1 VSSTHGS
8 GGVTPLA
15 LTWLALVFLA
25 LLPILPLLGSDGW
38 PNNHEALSMFQRVE
52 GFRRAYAAGDL
63 LPVWTPFCHHGHGSP
78 WPLLYHRLFT
88 TVAALFAWV
97 LGSTYRGVLLA
108 LVLFLFVGASGTA
121 AAARRLGLQA
131 PSSWLAALLLGLSPY
146 TYVDWLIR
154 GASAEFSAMML
165 FPWLV
170 WACLRLLDEGRGG
183 WGVGLV
189 MTLLFYAHTVM
200 FLYALLAVAVGLGL
214 LLARQGLR
222 PTLRATA
229 QAGLPVLALCG
240 PYAFLLVRVG
250 RYFQSDVLGIWTP
263 DREYVAPSRYLWDSE
278 FRWGQQW
285 QGLTPELGFAVV
297 GGLALLALVA
307 LATRERPLAPRAG
320 LLFLALAWLTYA
332 VLQLPLSAPFYRA
345 VPFASLLQFPWRLVA
360 FLTPLAVLML
370 CVLSDTFLQRGG
382 WRRALA
388 LGVVGLAVGAG
399 LRLGWLATHPR
410 YEFWSRAR
418 IEEDLARL
426 DHPWSTLE
434 FLPKAMGRR
443 QPPPPTPFLASSGGC
458 GRVTAQPAE
467 ALSAPIHFQRITLS
481 VSAVEPCV
489 VYFNQ
494 FDTPLVA
501 VEASGPVNPVPVPDG
516 TITLLLPPGEHQLV
530 LRRRGFLELLMRELQ
545 LLRSA

>member
-1 VSSTHGS
+1 V
-8 GGVTPLA
+8 
-15 LTWLALVFLA
+15 TWLALAFIA

-52 GFRRAYAAGDL
+52 AFRRAYAAGDL
-63 LPVWTPFCHHGHGSP
+63 LPVWTPFCHNGHGSP

-88 TVAALFAWV
+88 TIAASLAWV

-108 LVLFLFVGASGTA
+108 LVLFLFVGVSGMA
-121 AAARRLGLQA
+121 AAARRLGLHG
-131 PSSWLAALLLGLSPY
+131 PLPWLAALLLGLSPY

-154 GASAEFSAMML
+154 GASAEFSAMMV

-170 WACLRLLDEGRGG
+170 WACLRLLAEGRGG
-183 WGVGLV
+183 WGVGLA
-189 MTLLFYAHTVM
+189 MALLFYAHTVM
-200 FLYALLAVAVGLGL
+200 FLYALLTVAVAVGL

-222 PTLRATA
+222 PALRATA
-229 QAGLPVLALCG
+229 QAGLVVLALCG
-240 PYAFLLVRVG
+240 PYAFVLVRVG

-263 DREYVAPSRYLWDSE
+263 DREYVALPRYLWDTD
-278 FRWGQQW
+278 FQWGQQW
-285 QGLTPELGFAVV
+285 QGLTPELGFAVA
-297 GGLALLALVA
+297 GGLILLALVA
-307 LATRERPLAPRAG
+307 LATRERPQGRGGGVAL
-320 LLFLALAWLTYA
+320 LALAFLVYA
-332 VLQLPLSAPFYRA
+332 VLQTPISAPFYRA

-370 CVLSDTFLQRGG
+370 CALADTSLQRGG

-388 LGVVGLAVGAG
+388 LGVLGLAIGAG

-434 FLPKAMGRR
+434 FLPRAMGRR
-443 QPPPPTPFLASSGGC
+443 PPPPPSPFLASSGGC
-458 GRVTAQPAE
+458 LQVTAAPAE
-467 ALSAPIHFQRITLS
+467 ALRAPIHLRRISL
-481 VSAVEPCV
+481 AVTAAEPCV

-494 FDTPLVA
+494 FDTPLTA
-501 VEASGPVNPVPVPDG
+501 VETSGPATPVPVPDG
-516 TITLLLPPGEHQLV
+516 TRALLLPPGEHRV
-530 LRRRGFLELLMRELQ
+530 VFRRRSFLELLVRELG
-545 LLRSA
+545 LLRRP